1 MIPSEA
7 LGVAIDAERVA
18 ARLSR
23 DALAEAVQISPET
36 LGRHLRGEAEPSLAR
51 LRDLAAALDMRPQDL
66 LDRADVVAGKAE
78 RRASVAQ
85 RVKGSGNLIAGGDIN
100 IEAGAVD
107 IKAEGRT

>member
-1 MIPSEA
+1 METSEA
-7 LGVAIDAERVA
+7 LGVAIDSERVA
-18 ARLSR
+18 SRLTR
-23 DALAEAVQISPET
+23 EELAEAAGITVDT
-36 LGRHLRGEAEPSLAR
+36 LGDYIRGEREPSLAR